1 MISLLRSIVAVIL
14 GYAVF
19 AVSSGAIFLLSGHP
33 AHAPA
38 SMAFM
43 LMTIV
48 AGIVFAAVGGYV
60 AGWLAGR
67 RPVTHALAVGVL
79 LAVGAAVS
87 LAMTL
92 GHGAVWTQIA
102 ALLLMAPSAVAG
114 GWWRAQ
120 ALSRAT

>member
-1 MISLLRSIVAVIL
+1 MIALLRSIIAVIL

-19 AVSSGAIFLLSGHP
+19 AISSGAIFLLSGHP
-33 AHAPA
+33 AHATA
-38 SMAFM
+38 SVAFM

-67 RPVTHALAVGVL
+67 RPVAHAVAMGVL

-87 LAMTL
+87 LVMTL
-92 GHGAVWTQIA
+92 GHGAVWTQVA
-102 ALLLMAPSAVAG
+102 ALLLMAPSAVIG
-114 GWWRAQ
+114 GWWRA
-120 ALSRAT
+120 RTV